1 MKILNL
7 NLANQEKSD
16 IGYSISRF
24 PDGEVQLIL
33 QEFSR
38 KNLVNVRCRI
48 TSPEELFILMQAADI
63 LNRHEVQWNLEIYY
77 LMSMRMDRVMDF
89 NRPFS
94 LKIVANIIKNLGA
107 DRISVLDAHSR
118 ETHRLLGGFGIC
130 DEMVVSSKE
139 FYELHPD
146 MDKVYE
152 NYQVVF
158 PDAGAKDRYGSQY
171 KCVCAEKVRDVAT
184 GQIQSI
190 KILNPE
196 LLSENDK
203 PILVVDDLCDGG
215 GTFVGIAT
223 ELRKYT
229 NKELNIFVVHMVNP
243 RGIENLSKTY
253 DHVYFTD
260 SYKDWSGFKAE
271 FGKAVPL
278 LPENVTQI
286 NVV

>member
-1 MKILNL
+1 
-7 NLANQEKSD
+7 
-16 IGYSISRF
+16 
-24 PDGEVQLIL
+24 
-33 QEFSR
+33 
-38 KNLVNVRCRI
+38 
-48 TSPEELFILMQAADI
+48 
-63 LNRHEVQWNLEIYY
+63 
-77 LMSMRMDRVMDF
+77 
-89 NRPFS
+89 
-94 LKIVANIIKNLGA
+94 
-107 DRISVLDAHSR
+107 
-118 ETHRLLGGFGIC
+118 
-130 DEMVVSSKE
+130 MVVSSKE

-146 MDKVYE
+146 MDTVYE

-171 KCVCAEKVRDVAT
+171 KCVCAEKVRDIAT

-215 GTFVGIAT
+215 GTFVGIAA

-229 NKELNIFVVHMVNP
+229 DKELNIFVVHMVNP

-253 DHVYFTD
+253 DHVYFTN
-260 SYKDWSGFKAE
+260 SYKDWNGFKAE